1 MERMTA
7 LSGRP
12 MTKDFV
18 PVRTDY
24 VLAGT
29 DYSKLSFDYKISS
42 HREEKIT
49 AQTTILTNSLDMS
62 QKMTISFAGSIPN
75 ELYDKIKNG
84 GIFIR
89 VQDFLVA
96 TGT

>member
-18 PVRTDY
+18 PVRTDC

-29 DYSKLSFDYKISS
+29 HYSKSSFDYNVSS
-42 HREEKIT
+42 HREEKMAVKRT
-49 AQTTILTNSLDMS
+49 FLMKDLDMS
-62 QKMTISFAGSIPN
+62 EKMTISFAGSIKSRTAVI
-75 ELYDKIKNG
+75 EK
-84 GIFIR
+84 FM
-89 VQDFLVA
+89 
-96 TGT
+96 